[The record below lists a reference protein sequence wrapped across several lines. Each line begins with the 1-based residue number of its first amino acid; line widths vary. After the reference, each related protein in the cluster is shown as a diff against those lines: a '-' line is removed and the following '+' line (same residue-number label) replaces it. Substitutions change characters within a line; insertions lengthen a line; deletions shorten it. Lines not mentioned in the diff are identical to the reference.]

1 MPTRT
6 LTRIIDALS
15 TIVSIGSAPAMSR
28 RALDAD
34 LVTRIMT
41 RSAKA
46 ATSAIAIRRRRS
58 SPATEV
64 VGATFSFLGDA
75 LSLAPDD
82 RFSIRAMPPFGSS
95 GKVFQ
100 RVLGTRLEVL
110 AVAPARYGVDSA
122 VKSATKRIAVG
133 TQKRL
138 LSHMRFISG
147 SPVEFRPA

>member
-58 SPATEV
+58 SPAYCGGAKCAVPSPATEV

-82 RFSIRAMPPFGSS
+82 RFSIRAMPPLGSS
-95 GKVFQ
+95 G
-100 RVLGTRLEVL
+100 
-110 AVAPARYGVDSA
+110 
-122 VKSATKRIAVG
+122 
-133 TQKRL
+133 
-138 LSHMRFISG
+138 
-147 SPVEFRPA
+147 